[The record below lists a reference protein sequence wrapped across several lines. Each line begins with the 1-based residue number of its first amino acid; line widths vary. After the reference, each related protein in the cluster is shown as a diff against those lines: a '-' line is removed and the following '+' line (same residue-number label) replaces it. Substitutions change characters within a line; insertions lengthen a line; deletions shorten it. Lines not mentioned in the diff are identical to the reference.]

1 MNDVPDD
8 LKDVV
13 EDFVKDDAPI
23 EIKDQV
29 ADISPGSIV
38 WARRRRA
45 LADLAHRFS
54 RDRLAVAGLIVL
66 VVFVAMALLA
76 PLLSDRSGLSAVA
89 SVDNPTWAHPSGDF
103 PLGTDNLG
111 RSVAAQ
117 FVWGSRIS
125 LFVGLMATLLTIAIG
140 SVVGIV
146 SGFFG
151 RWTDAVLMRIT
162 DWFLVIP
169 FLPLAIVLAAV
180 LGRSVW
186 NIIFVIGITSW
197 PSTAR
202 LVRAQVLTI
211 KERLYV
217 DRARALGAGR
227 THVISKHVLPN
238 VAPLILA
245 NTTLAVPISIL
256 TETTLSFLGLG
267 DPSRASWGKTL
278 EEAFHAGA
286 INREAWWYYLP
297 AGLGIVAVVLAFT
310 MFGRALEEILDPRLR
325 ER

>member
-1 MNDVPDD
+1 MT
-8 LKDVV
+8 
-13 EDFVKDDAPI
+13 AP
-23 EIKDQV
+23 V
-29 ADISPGSIV
+29 LSARAIV
-38 WARRRRA
+38 RSRRRA
-45 LADLAHRFS
+45 AFADVVRRFR
-54 RDRLAVAGLIVL
+54 RDRLAIAGLIVL
-66 VVFVAMALLA
+66 VGFGLMAVLA
-76 PLLSDRSGLSAVA
+76 PLVADRSALDAVGA
-89 SVDNPTWAHPSGDF
+89 LDNPTWARPSGRF
-103 PLGTDNLG
+103 LLGTDDLG
-111 RSVAAQ
+111 RSVAVQ
-117 FVWGSRIS
+117 FVYGSRVS
-125 LFVGLMATLLTIAIG
+125 LFVGLMATVLTIAIG
-140 SVVGIV
+140 STVGIV
-146 SGFFG
+146 AGFFG
-151 RWTDAVLMRIT
+151 RWVDAILMRIT

-202 LVRAQVLTI
+202 LVRAQVLTV

-227 THVISKHVLPN
+227 GQIIGRHVLPN

-245 NTTLAVPISIL
+245 SATLAVPISIL

-267 DPSRASWGKTL
+267 DPTQASWGNTL
-278 EEAFHAGA
+278 QSAYARGA
-286 INREAWWYYLP
+286 IGRNAWWYYLP

-310 MFGRALEEILDPRLR
+310 LFGRALEEILDPRLR